1 MPYKKENR
9 DIGTAQRPTLRVL
22 FAEDDRNI
30 ALLMKYA
37 LQDTGHF
44 VECVEDGQTALERV
58 TENIV
63 FFDLLVTDHN
73 MPRCSGLR
81 LVEDLRRIS
90 FPGKIIVHS
99 SGLHPE
105 VAEAYRAF
113 SVDYIFA
120 KPLETQELLRVI
132 RHIER
137 EVSSSDRRDKRHGT
151 DRDT

>member
-9 DIGTAQRPTLRVL
+9 DTGHAPPLRVL
-22 FAEDDRNI
+22 FAEDDHTI

-37 LQDTGHF
+37 LQETGHF
-44 VECVEDGQTALERV
+44 VECAEDGQTALERV
-58 TENIV
+58 TEDV
-63 FFDLLVTDHN
+63 EFFDLVVTDHN

-81 LVEDLRRIS
+81 FVENLRRIS

-99 SGLHPE
+99 SGLHPQ
-105 VAEAYRAF
+105 VAEAYRAL

-132 RHIER
+132 RDVELEFSNR
-137 EVSSSDRRDKRHGT
+137 GRKDAPTRNRRNAQ
-151 DRDT
+151 